1 MIYFCPTP
9 IGNLKDITVRTE
21 EVLRECDE
29 IYAEDTRV
37 TLKLLNYLNIKKP
50 VYTYHKFN
58 EKKAAE
64 DILNKRDMNI
74 AVVSDAGMPGI
85 SDPGYELINLL
96 IENEIPYTVLPGA
109 SAFTV
114 ALVASGFNNDRFLFA
129 GFLDQ
134 KSGKRKKELEELKDI
149 KDTLIF
155 YEAPHRITEFLEDA
169 LEIFGNRKI
178 FIARELTKHF
188 EEYIHTD
195 LKEGSAE
202 GFLTLKGEF
211 VIVIEGNS
219 DEIEYDLEQLLAD
232 KIAEGMSKSKA
243 VKEIAKEYGISKNEL
258 YQKSLEME

>member
-21 EVLRECDE
+21 EILRECDE
-29 IYAEDTRV
+29 VYAEDTRV
-37 TLKLLNYLNIKKP
+37 TLKLLNHLNIKKP

-64 DILNKRDMNI
+64 DILNKRDLNI

-96 IENEIPYTVLPGA
+96 IENQIPYTVLPGA

-114 ALVASGFNNDRFLFA
+114 ALVASGFNNNRFLFA

-155 YEAPHRITEFLEDA
+155 YEAPHRITEFLED
-169 LEIFGNRKI
+169 
-178 FIARELTKHF
+178 
-188 EEYIHTD
+188 
-195 LKEGSAE
+195 S
-202 GFLTLKGEF
+202 
-211 VIVIEGNS
+211 
-219 DEIEYDLEQLLAD
+219 
-232 KIAEGMSKSKA
+232 
-243 VKEIAKEYGISKNEL
+243 
-258 YQKSLEME
+258 